1 MAVDNTR
8 DLLPTLPRRRVMD
21 ARGGHWLFLLFFG
34 LYTAAVVLWLVL
46 GLVPWLLARGLAWQD
61 AYLAWYRILDTP
73 WLKQLAFDLYAARY
87 NTGTFGFIFFQY
99 LFSVLNLVLGIAL
112 VRRRPDGWVPRLLAL
127 GMVGTAAVFNYQSH
141 TALEYSSSALSNFHE
156 ILHIFAGSTYLLA
169 LLLFPDGR
177 LPPIP
182 GVYFH
187 APRWIAWP
195 VRLLTLLVF
204 AFFGYV
210 FSWTTH
216 GEPAGFVA
224 FFGVLVPLTGITAQA
239 LRYRRARSDPARQLS
254 RTMMLALGLALAL
267 ALLIGL
273 VALLLNL
280 PALAPGVRGQRI
292 LEQIAFLIFP
302 PLFALLPV
310 ALTFIVLRHRL
321 WEINV
326 LINRSLVYGTLTV
339 LIAGL
344 YALVVGSFSLA
355 LQVPGNLVITILATG
370 LVAVIFQ
377 PLRQHLQ
384 QAVNRL
390 MYGERDDPATVLSRL
405 GQRLE
410 GTLTPEAV
418 LPTIAETLAHT
429 LKLPYVAVTLADASD
444 AGIGAIYQ
452 APGSPTAPADLR
464 RLPLAYQ
471 GEVCGELVVA
481 VRAPG
486 ETFTPAESQLLADV
500 ARQAGVAVHA
510 VRLTAALQRSRERL
524 VAARE
529 EERRRLRRDLH
540 DGLGPQLASLALQI
554 DAARNLVTQKP
565 EAAAQVLGE
574 LSNQAQT
581 AITDVRHLAHNLR
594 PPALDQ
600 FGLVGALHEFVA
612 THGMATGSLQVRV
625 RAPDSLPVLPAAVEV
640 AAYHITLEALTNVM
654 RHSDASQCTVWLCID
669 DILYLAVDDDGHG
682 LPDMLRPGVG
692 LTSMRERAA
701 ELGGTCRVVRRPEGG
716 TRVMVTL
723 PLALSADP
731 ATP

>member
-1 MAVDNTR
+1 MAVDRTH
-8 DLLPTLPRRRVMD
+8 DLLPTLPHRKAMG
-21 ARGGHWLFLLFFG
+21 ARGRHWLFLLFFS

-46 GLVPWLLARGLAWQD
+46 GLVPWFLARGLAWQD
-61 AYLAWYRILDTP
+61 AYLAWYRSLDTP
-73 WLKQLAFDLYAARY
+73 WLQQLAFDLYAARY
-87 NTGTFGFIFFQY
+87 STGTFGFIFFQY
-99 LFSVLNLVLGIAL
+99 LFSVLNLMLGIAL
-112 VRRRPDGWVPRLLAL
+112 VRRRPDEGVPRLLAL
-127 GMVGTAAVFNYQSH
+127 GMVGTAAVFNYQAH
-141 TALEYSSSALSNFHE
+141 TALEYSSPVLSNFHE
-156 ILHIFAGSTYLLA
+156 ILHVFAGSTYLLA

-187 APRWIAWP
+187 APGWIAWP

-204 AFFGYV
+204 AFFGYI

-239 LRYRRARSDPARQLS
+239 LRYRRARSDQARQLS
-254 RTMMLALGLALAL
+254 RTMMLALGLSLAL
-267 ALLIGL
+267 ALVISL
-273 VALLLNL
+273 VTLLLSL
-280 PALAPGVRGQRI
+280 PALAPGGRGQQV

-344 YALVVGSFSLA
+344 YALVVGSFSFV

-370 LVAVIFQ
+370 LMAVLFQ
-377 PLRQHLQ
+377 PLRQRLQ

-418 LPTIAETLAHT
+418 LPTIAETLAHA
-429 LKLPYVAVTLADASD
+429 LKLPYVAVTLIDRGEVG
-444 AGIGAIYQ
+444 AGAVYQ
-452 APGSPTAPADLR
+452 APGSQASPADVLR
-464 RLPLAYQ
+464 LLLVYQ
-471 GEVCGELVVA
+471 GEISGELVVA
-481 VRAPG
+481 PRAPG
-486 ETFTPAESQLLADV
+486 ETFTPAELQLLADV
-500 ARQAGVAVHA
+500 ARQAGVAAHT
-510 VRLTAALQRSRERL
+510 VRLTADLQRSRERL
-524 VAARE
+524 VVARE

-554 DAARNLVTQKP
+554 DAARNLVADQP
-565 EAAAQVLGE
+565 AAATQALGE
-574 LSNQAQT
+574 LKVQAQT
-581 AITDVRHLAHNLR
+581 AISDVRRLAQDLR

-600 FGLVGALHEFVA
+600 LGLIGALHEFVA
-612 THGMATGSLQVRV
+612 TRGASTGSLQVRV
-625 RAPDSLPVLPAAVEV
+625 RAPESFPVLPAAVEV
-640 AAYHITLEALTNVM
+640 AAYHITLEALANVM
-654 RHSDASQCTVWLCID
+654 RHSGASQCTVWLCMD

-682 LPDMLRPGVG
+682 LPDTLRPGVG
-692 LTSMRERAA
+692 LASMRERAA

-723 PLALSADP
+723 PLDLP
-731 ATP
+731 A

>member
-1 MAVDNTR
+1 MDARMAIDRTR
-8 DLLPTLPRRRVMD
+8 DLLPTLPRRRAMG
-21 ARGGHWLFLLFFG
+21 ARGGHWLFVLFFS
-34 LYTAAVVLWLVL
+34 LYTAAVVLWLAL
-46 GLVPWLLARGLAWQD
+46 GLVPWFLARGLAWQD
-61 AYLAWYRILDTP
+61 AYLAWYRTLDTP
-73 WLKQLAFDLYAARY
+73 WLQQLAFDLYAARY

-112 VRRRPDGWVPRLLAL
+112 VRRRPDDWVPRLLAL
-127 GMVGTAAVFNYQSH
+127 GMVGTAAVFNYQAH
-141 TALEYSSSALSNFHE
+141 TALEYSSPVLNDFHE

-182 GVYFH
+182 GLYFH
-187 APRWIAWP
+187 APRWISWP
-195 VRLLTLLVF
+195 VRLLTLLIF
-204 AFFGYV
+204 AFFGYL

-239 LRYRRARSDPARQLS
+239 LRHRRARGDPARQLS

-267 ALLIGL
+267 ALVIGL
-273 VALLLNL
+273 VALLLSL
-280 PALAPGVRGQRI
+280 PALAPGARGQQV

-310 ALTFIVLRHRL
+310 ALTFIVLRYRL

-344 YALVVGSFSLA
+344 YALVVGSFSLV

-370 LVAVIFQ
+370 LMAVLFQ
-377 PLRQHLQ
+377 PLRQRLQ

-429 LKLPYVAVTLADASD
+429 LRLPYVAVTVAEGSETGAGAVYQVPGSQVPASD
-444 AGIGAIYQ
+444 W
-452 APGSPTAPADLR
+452 L
-464 RLPLAYQ
+464 RLPLIYQ
-471 GEVCGELVVA
+471 GEISGELVVA
-481 VRAPG
+481 PRAPG
-486 ETFTPAESQLLADV
+486 ENFTPAEAQLLADV

-510 VRLTAALQRSRERL
+510 VHLAADLQRSRERL
-524 VAARE
+524 VIARE

-554 DAARNLVTQKP
+554 EAARNLVTQDP
-565 EAAAQVLGE
+565 AAATPALSDLQSQV
-574 LSNQAQT
+574 QT
-581 AITDVRHLAHNLR
+581 AIRDVRRLVHDLR

-600 FGLVGALHEFVA
+600 FGLVGALHEFIA
-612 THGMATGSLQVRV
+612 TRGTASGGLQVAV
-625 RAPDSLPVLPAAVEV
+625 RAPESLPVLPAAVEV
-640 AAYHITLEALTNVM
+640 AAYHITLEALANVM
-654 RHSDASQCTVWLCID
+654 RHSGASHCTVWLCLD
-669 DILYLAVDDDGHG
+669 DTLYLAVDDDGRG
-682 LPDMLRPGVG
+682 LPDTLRPGVG
-692 LTSMRERAA
+692 LASMRERAA

-723 PLALSADP
+723 PLDLP
-731 ATP
+731 AG

>member
-1 MAVDNTR
+1 MNIDSVRNAAS
-8 DLLPTLPRRRVMD
+8 TLPPRRALH
-21 ARGGHWLFLLFFG
+21 ARAGHWLFLLFFG
-34 LYTAAVVLWLVL
+34 LYSAAVVLWLVL
-46 GLVPWLLARGLAWQD
+46 GLVPWFLARGLAWQN
-61 AYLAWYRILDTP
+61 AYMAWYRTVDTP
-73 WLKQLAFDLYAARY
+73 WLQQLAFDLYAARY
-87 NTGTFGFIFFQY
+87 NAGTAGFLFFQY

-112 VRRRPDGWVPRLLAL
+112 VRRRPDDWVPRLLAL

-141 TALEYSSSALSNFHE
+141 TALEYASSVLSNFHE

-169 LLLFPDGR
+169 LLLFPDGL

-182 GVYFH
+182 GVYFY
-187 APRWIAWP
+187 APRWITWP
-195 VRLLTLLVF
+195 VRLLTLLGF
-204 AFFGYV
+204 AFFGYI

-224 FFGVLVPLTGITAQA
+224 FFGVLVPLTGISAQA
-239 LRYRRARSDPARQLS
+239 LRYRRARSDQARQLS
-254 RTMMLALGLALAL
+254 RTMMLALSLALAL
-267 ALLIGL
+267 ALVIGL
-273 VALLLNL
+273 VALLLSL
-280 PALAPGVRGQRI
+280 PSLTPGARGQQM
-292 LEQIAFLIFP
+292 LEQLTFVIFP

-321 WEINV
+321 WEIDV

-344 YALVVGSFSLA
+344 YALAVGSLSLV
-355 LQVPGNLVITILATG
+355 LQVPDNLVITILATG
-370 LVAVIFQ
+370 LVAVLFQ
-377 PLRQHLQ
+377 PLRQRLQ

-429 LKLPYVAVTLADASD
+429 LKLPYVAVTLADSGD
-444 AGIGAIYQ
+444 AATGAIYR
-452 APGSPTAPADLR
+452 APGRPAAPADLR
-464 RLPLAYQ
+464 RLPLIYR

-481 VRAPG
+481 PRAPG
-486 ETFTPAESQLLADV
+486 ETFTPAESRLLADV

-510 VRLTAALQRSRERL
+510 VRLTTDLQRSRERL

-540 DGLGPQLASLALQI
+540 DGLGPQLASLALQV
-554 DAARNLVTQKP
+554 DAARNLVAHDPLMAT
-565 EAAAQVLGE
+565 QVLGE
-574 LSNQAQT
+574 LETQAQT
-581 AITDVRHLAHNLR
+581 AIADVRRLAHNLR

-600 FGLVGALHEFVA
+600 LGLVGALREFAA
-612 THGMATGSLQVRV
+612 TTGSSSGLQVHI
-625 RAPDSLPVLPAAVEV
+625 RAPETLPVLPAAVEV
-640 AAYHITLEALTNVM
+640 AAYHITLEALANVM
-654 RHSDASQCTVWLCID
+654 RHSGGSLCTVWLCMD
-669 DILYLAVDDDGHG
+669 DVLYLAVDDDGRG
-682 LPDMLRPGVG
+682 LPDEFRPGIG

-723 PLALSADP
+723 PLALPTDSAM
-731 ATP
+731 